1 MNEYWA
7 QFLSL
12 GSAAL
17 IGGLIGI
24 ERELHRH
31 GAGLRTHMMVAI
43 GSTLFVQVSLSFAGN
58 TAADVARVIQGVAA
72 GIGFIGAGTILK
84 LTDQREILGL
94 TTAGSIWLAAAI
106 GVACGVQQY
115 AIACTAAAMALVILA
130 AVGPLEK
137 RWLRR
142 RAERGKEEPGHE
154 SKQVDTE

>member
-115 AIACTAAAMALVILA
+115 AIACTAAAMSLVVLA
-130 AVGPLEK
+130 VVGKLEK
-137 RWLRR
+137 RWLRPTT
-142 RAERGKEEPGHE
+142 EPNKPSQGSKEVG
-154 SKQVDTE
+154 TE